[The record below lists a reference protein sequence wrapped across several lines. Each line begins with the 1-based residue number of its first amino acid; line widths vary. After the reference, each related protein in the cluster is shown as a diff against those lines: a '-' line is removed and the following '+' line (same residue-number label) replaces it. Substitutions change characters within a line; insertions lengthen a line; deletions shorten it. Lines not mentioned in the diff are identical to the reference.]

1 MELRS
6 KYSEQLYNTILSFYV
21 AMKWLL
27 MYIIINTQL
36 HCCGVSQFTDYRIVF
51 NNFSMP
57 VSCCNT
63 TSPLT
68 NETTCLQIVEDGLM
82 ANQTGLIYFEVIV

>member
-1 MELRS
+1 MQLRS
-6 KYSEQLYNTILSFYV
+6 KYSEQLSYNNNVISCCNEVVTDV
-21 AMKWLL
+21 CNN
-27 MYIIINTQL
+27 NTQL
-36 HCCGVSQFTDYRIVF
+36 HCCGVSQFTDYQTVF
-51 NNFSMP
+51 SNFFMP